1 MLAGLQKQ
9 DIFYDEVAAGS
20 FFQVYSQ
27 PYAGGMFLRSL
38 NAVALTK
45 AMLPLTHLSVSRPK
59 SD

>member
-9 DIFYDEVAAGS
+9 DILYNEVAAGS

-27 PYAGGMFLRSL
+27 PYAGGMFLKSL
-38 NAVALTK
+38 HTVALTK
-45 AMLPLTHLSVSRPK
+45 AMLPRTRLSVSRPK